1 MIATQ
6 KAKLSFRTEQAD
18 VFAFPIHS
26 DESVSLWREKS
37 LFDLN
42 LAHYCSDSTRPVG
55 SSFSSGADFVYA

>member
-6 KAKLSFRTEQAD
+6 KTKLSFLAEQAN

-26 DESVSLWREKS
+26 DESVRLWREKS

-55 SSFSSGADFVYA
+55 SSFCSGADFVYA

>member
-6 KAKLSFRTEQAD
+6 KTKLSFLAEQAN
-18 VFAFPIHS
+18 VFAFPIDS
-26 DESVSLWREKS
+26 DESVRLWREKS

-55 SSFSSGADFVYA
+55 SSFCSGADFVYA